1 MRDFKQHDVTDCG
14 AACLAYV
21 FYRHGLAMS
30 ISLIRQKTGTNR
42 GGTTA
47 LGLVDTAKNC
57 GFDAKGVRCKFDDLR
72 GVTLPG
78 IAHVVI
84 EGGRQHYVVVTS
96 IGKKVVRV
104 MDPAVGR
111 IEKWPIDR
119 FKGCWTNVFIVLAPS
134 LSFAPTKKTD
144 SAWSRLWVL
153 MRPQKSVLI
162 QAFVGVVLGTILSLS
177 SAIYIQKIVDNV
189 IVDGNRNLL
198 RLLGIAMLGILAIRT
213 LLTYFQSLLM
223 LKSAQRI
230 DAGLILGYYR
240 HLMRLPQSFF
250 DTMRVGEI
258 TSRVRDAVA
267 VRDFLNGTILGL
279 VLNPLI
285 LIFAFVAM
293 FAYSWRLALFS
304 LVLIP
309 ANVVIYLVSD
319 WLNKRYQR
327 EIMERS
333 ADFDAQLVESL
344 HAMSVVRSR
353 GLEDQ
358 MSFRSE
364 TRLVRL
370 LKRVWS
376 AANTGFVVG
385 ASGSFITQAYSVG
398 LLWIGA
404 SLVLDSQLTAGELMS
419 CNALAGYLTGP
430 IVAIIGMNASIRTA
444 TTATERLYEILDLER
459 EKDEGVAELH
469 LEPEFELA
477 IENVNF
483 HHAGRLATLK
493 DLSLRFQ
500 SGTITA
506 LVGKSGCGKSTL
518 LALLQRHYL
527 PDSGTIF
534 IGGVEIQYVKLS
546 SLRTKIAYV
555 PQRIDLLAGSVLE
568 NLAPDENQPDLPQIV
583 KLCRRV
589 GILEF
594 IESLPRGFQTL
605 ITENGANMSGGQK
618 QRLAIVRAL
627 YTDAPIVLMDEP
639 SSALDTASED
649 MLMDMIRE
657 MRAKGKLLILAVHN
671 RRLLELCDRVV
682 EMEEGK
688 VVHIRSQGA
697 PSMRISTVVDSD
709 ESFDFEGVKRS
720 GDKLGMVNEE
730 ATEETKALFLNLRDQ
745 SLGGPLFGQTDA
757 NVMGINEDGTGWFFD
772 EGKCDIYTVTGKY
785 PAVYGFDIGNLSK
798 GWATANGPIVPKV
811 REAYERGGVITVVWH
826 SENPL
831 TGEQYNVGSPVE
843 QLLPG
848 APGHRAL
855 IAHLD
860 LIADNLGNL
869 KDKDSAS
876 IPIIFRC
883 WHEAN
888 WDNCWWGRSRCT
900 SEEYIRLFRFTVTY
914 LRDVRLVRN
923 FLYSYAPGDYAH
935 KFEQY
940 LERYP
945 GDDFV
950 DVLGLTSSGDGGP
963 SYQRRLL
970 LNLSDMVRYAESKGK
985 VAALTSTGFNNGAA
999 GAGLHFCLEA
1009 DWLRTRLIFPIKAH
1023 PVARRIALI
1032 VFWRNAAYCPT
1043 DYYLPYAGST
1053 HAESLEELSEDPFL
1067 IFGDRV
1073 EGLYCRQETKKSELV
1088 V

>member
-1 MRDFKQHDVTDCG
+1 
-14 AACLAYV
+14 
-21 FYRHGLAMS
+21 MS

-42 GGTTA
+42 SGTTA

-72 GVTLPG
+72 GVALPG

-84 EGGRQHYVVVTS
+84 EGGRQHYVVVCS

-119 FKGCWTNVFIVLAPS
+119 FKGCWSNVFIVLAPS

-198 RLLGIAMLGILAIRT
+198 RLLGIAMLCILVVRT
-213 LLTYFQSLLM
+213 LLGYFQSLLM

-267 VRDFLNGTILGL
+267 VRDFLNGTILNL

-304 LVLIP
+304 LVLVP

-370 LKRVWS
+370 LKRVWA

-385 ASGSFITQAYSVG
+385 SAGSFITQAYSVG

-444 TTATERLYEILDLER
+444 TTATERLYEIMDLER
-459 EKDEGVAELH
+459 EQDEGVAALQ
-469 LEPEFELA
+469 LESEFELA

-527 PDSGTIF
+527 PESGTIF
-534 IGGVEIQYVKLS
+534 MGGVDIQYIKLAA
-546 SLRTKIAYV
+546 LRSQIAYV
-555 PQRIDLLAGSVLE
+555 PQRIDLLAGTVLE
-568 NLAPDENQPDLPQIV
+568 NLVPDENQPDMPRIV
-583 KLCRRV
+583 KLCQRV
-589 GILEF
+589 GVLEF

-605 ITENGANMSGGQK
+605 ITENGANLSGGQK

-627 YTDAPIVLMDEP
+627 YTDAPIILMDEP

-649 MLMDMIRE
+649 MLMGVIRE
-657 MRAKGKLLILAVHN
+657 MRTKGKLLILAVHN

-688 VVHIRSQGA
+688 VMQIRSHATVPLQ
-697 PSMRISTVVDSD
+697 ISAAADSPDTHGFENGDQSGERVGLVD
-709 ESFDFEGVKRS
+709 
-720 GDKLGMVNEE
+720 E
-730 ATEETKALFLNLRDQ
+730 AATAETRALFLNLRMRSQ
-745 SLGGPLFGQTDA
+745 GGALFGHTNA
-757 NVMGINEDGTGWFFD
+757 NVTGINEDGTGWFLD
-772 EGKCDIYTVTGKY
+772 EGKCDVHAITGKF
-785 PAVYGFDIGNLSK
+785 PALYGFEITSLSK
-798 GWATANGPIVPKV
+798 GWAPGNGYMVPKI
-811 REAYERGGVITVVWH
+811 REAYGQGAVITVAWYC
-826 SENPL
+826 ENPFTSESNNAGCL
-831 TGEQYNVGSPVE
+831 IE

-848 APGHRAL
+848 GSGHRAL
-855 IAHLD
+855 IAQLD

-869 KDKDSAS
+869 NDKEGAS
-876 IPIIFRC
+876 IPIIFRP
-883 WHEAN
+883 WRQGN
-888 WDNCWWGRSRCT
+888 GDYFWWGRMRCT
-900 SEEYIRLFRFTVTY
+900 AEEYKRLFRFTVTY
-914 LRDVRLVRN
+914 LRDVRRVRN
-923 FLYSYAPGDYAH
+923 FLYAYSAGDH
-935 KFEQY
+935 TDDFEQY
-940 LERYP
+940 MERYP
-945 GDDFV
+945 GDEYV
-950 DVLGLTSSGDGGP
+950 DVLGLDSYGNGGADHHCN
-963 SYQRRLL
+963 LL
-970 LNLSDMVRYAESKGK
+970 SNLKEMVRYAESKAK
-985 VAALTSTGFNNGAA
+985 VAALSEVGFKEGEASS
-999 GAGLHFCLEA
+999 GLHHCRETE
-1009 DWLRTRLIFPIKAH
+1009 WLRANLVRPIKEH
-1023 PVARRIALI
+1023 PVASRIAYI
-1032 VFWRNAAYCPT
+1032 AFWKNEAYCPT
-1043 DYYLPYAGST
+1043 HYHLPYAGSP
-1053 HAESLEELSEDPFL
+1053 HAECLAELSDDPFL
-1067 IFGDRV
+1067 VFGDRA
-1073 EGLYCRQETKKSELV
+1073 EGVYRQQEAKEPVLV
-1088 V
+1088 A